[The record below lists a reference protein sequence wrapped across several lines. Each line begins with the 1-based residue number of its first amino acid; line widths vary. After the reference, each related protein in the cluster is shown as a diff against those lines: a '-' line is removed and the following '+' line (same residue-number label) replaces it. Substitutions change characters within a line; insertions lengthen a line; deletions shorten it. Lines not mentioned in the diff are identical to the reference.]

1 MKNQSRRADFLA
13 AYGFADAEL
22 VPLASD
28 ASARRYFRLL
38 GGPRPA
44 VLMDAAA
51 ELAQAE
57 PFLRIA
63 QHLARL
69 GLSVPTVFGADSAAG
84 LILLEDFGDALLAR
98 LIDAPDASADRPME
112 AMFDTATDALIC
124 LHEAP
129 PPPALPHWDG
139 DAMREAAAAT
149 FLEWWWPAVFGTPP
163 EPAARSAFH
172 QAMEEMLLPLQKAPK
187 GFVHRD
193 YFANN
198 LFWLPERE
206 GVCRIGMIDFQD
218 AAIGHPAYDLVSLLE
233 DARREIPKA
242 LKEREI
248 TRYLS
253 RRANLDASAFRH
265 AYAVCAAQRHLRVA
279 ALWVRLAKRDGRA
292 QYSVHG
298 PRTWRLLAE
307 ALEHPATAPL
317 ARFLDRFVPPSLRAN
332 PMSVAA

>member
-1 MKNQSRRADFLA
+1 MKNKSRLADFLA

-44 VLMDAAA
+44 VLMDTAA
-51 ELAQAE
+51 EIAQAE

-63 QHLARL
+63 EHLARL
-69 GLSVPTVFGADSAAG
+69 GLSAPAVLGADAAAG
-84 LILLEDFGDALLAR
+84 LILLEDFGDLLLAR
-98 LIDAPDASADRPME
+98 LIDAADASAQSQTE

-139 DAMREAAAAT
+139 NAMQQAAAAT
-149 FLEWWWPAVFGTPP
+149 FLEWWWPAAFGSPP
-163 EPAARSAFH
+163 EASIRSAFDR
-172 QAMEEMLLPLQKAPK
+172 AMAEMLLPLQAGPK

-206 GVCRIGMIDFQD
+206 GVRRIGIIDFQD

-248 TRYLS
+248 ARYLG
-253 RRANLDASAFRH
+253 RRTSLDASAFRH

-332 PMSVAA
+332 PMSIAA